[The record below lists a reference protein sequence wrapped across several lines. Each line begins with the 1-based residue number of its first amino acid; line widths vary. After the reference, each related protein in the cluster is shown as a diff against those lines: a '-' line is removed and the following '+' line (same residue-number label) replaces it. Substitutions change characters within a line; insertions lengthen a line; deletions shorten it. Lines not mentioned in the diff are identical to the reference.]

1 MAVRLRSAVSCVRHV
16 YVCVAQC
23 HVCVC
28 IALCSFS
35 QRLVASVT
43 LRSSWSAKHI
53 RERQRAGESREG
65 GGDSVMVGCGL
76 VRDKRRRQSYLLE
89 RETARVTVNVV
100 LFIRRIG
107 HCEAALGGTAHPVV
121 GPGMFAHIRIRR
133 VEPSQNSVTTG
144 SVSWCMVN
152 P

>member
-1 MAVRLRSAVSCVRHV
+1 MNNYRKKKTGFTLIELLVV
-16 YVCVAQC
+16 
-23 HVCVC
+23 
-28 IALCSFS
+28 IAIIAIL
-35 QRLVASVT
+35 
-43 LRSSWSAKHI
+43 I
-53 RERQRAGESREG
+53 GI
-65 GGDSVMVGCGL
+65 
-76 VRDKRRRQSYLLE
+76 LLPALGHA